1 MENAII
7 RELRKAESLEQLVTA
22 LTSKRYT
29 QATIKRALTHLLV
42 GASWDEV
49 DRMTEAGPSAVR
61 LLAARDA
68 GRRFMRERGDESFRI
83 VTNRHK
89 EDDLLSPDAREL
101 LDLDE
106 KAADLYNLLR
116 GRDIRTSSDRVMRP
130 YIG

>member
-7 RELRKAESLEQLVTA
+7 RELRKAEDLEQLIAA

-29 QATIKRALTHLLV
+29 QATVRRALTHLLV

-49 DRMTEAGPSAVR
+49 DRLAAESPSAVR

-68 GRRFMRERGDESFRI
+68 GRRFMRERDDETIRI
-83 VTNRHK
+83 VTNRNK
-89 EDDLLSPDAREL
+89 EDDQLSPSDREL

-106 KAADLYNLLR
+106 RAADLYNLLR

-130 YIG
+130 YIE